1 MKSRFSISEENLV
14 HLVGVLTAAM
24 GVINV
29 LSAVTPSL
37 RERLRLLRLYSP
49 FSITSGGH
57 LTSALAGFAL
67 LLLSASLWRKK
78 QIAWWLTLAI
88 LILSIPVHLFKGLDY
103 EEATFAALLAALL
116 IYLRPHFHARSD
128 PPSIRAGLRAVLAA
142 LGFTL
147 AYGVTGFFLLD
158 RHYSVNFGFWAAVR
172 QTVVM
177 FAEFYDPG
185 LQPIPITRFGRYFAD
200 SIYLV
205 GAATMGYALLM
216 LLRPVLNRRLATDDE
231 RARAWTVVRAHG
243 RTSLARYTLLDD
255 KHFFFSPNGSLISY
269 VVEARVAL
277 ALGDPIGP
285 PEDVSAAIEAFK
297 KFCDPNDWL
306 AAYFQVQ
313 PNHLEVYKAAGYSSL
328 ALGQEA
334 IVDLSA
340 FTLAGGENK
349 SLRNSFTK
357 MERLGYHADVIQ
369 PPYSPRMIREL
380 DSISD
385 EWLSSRGAS
394 EMRYSLGW
402 FDEAYLNTCPILLV
416 RDREGFIEA
425 FSNIVTEFQAS
436 EVTVDLMRH
445 RQHTEGG
452 LMDFLFVSLFQWAK
466 SQNYA
471 TFNLGLSALS
481 GVGEHSDDP
490 VIERTLN
497 YIYRNVNRFYN
508 FRGLHAFKE
517 KFHPS
522 WSSRYLIFP
531 NRASLP
537 SVSVSLLRAN
547 LGGRLFSFFN
557 RI

>member
-1 MKSRFSISEENLV
+1 M
-14 HLVGVLTAAM
+14 HLVSVLTAAM

-49 FSITSGGH
+49 FSITTGGH
-57 LTSALAGFAL
+57 LTSALFGFAL

-78 QIAWWLTLAI
+78 QIGWWLTLII
-88 LILSIPVHLFKGLDY
+88 LIFSIPIHLLKGLDY

-128 PPSIRAGLRAVLAA
+128 PPSIRAGLWAVLAS

-177 FAEFYDPG
+177 FTEFYDPG

-216 LLRPVLNRRLATDDE
+216 LLRPVLNPRLATDEE
-231 RARAWTVVRAHG
+231 RERAWTVVRAHG
-243 RTSLARYTLLDD
+243 RTSLARYALLDD
-255 KHFFFSPNGSLISY
+255 KHFFFSPNGSLVSY
-269 VVEARVAL
+269 VIEARVAL

-285 PEDVSAAIEAFK
+285 SEDVPAAIEAFK
-297 KFCDPNDWL
+297 KFCASNDWL
-306 AAYFQVQ
+306 TAFFQVQ
-313 PNHLEVYKAAGYSSL
+313 PIHLEVYKTAGYSSL

-340 FTLAGGENK
+340 FALAGGENK

-357 MERLGYHADVIQ
+357 MERLGYRADVIQ
-369 PPYSPRMIREL
+369 PPYSPRMMREL

-385 EWLSSRGAS
+385 EWLSSRGIS

-481 GVGEHSDDP
+481 GVGEQSDDP
-490 VIERTLN
+490 VLERTLN
-497 YIYRNVNRFYN
+497 YIYRNMNRFYN

-522 WSSRYLIFP
+522 WSPRYLIFP
-531 NRASLP
+531 SPASLP